1 MADPQIDAHKVG
13 FLKWEADL
21 PLGRVTYTFQGYTKK
36 GAVKK
41 ATTYY
46 KENTNDAR

>member
-1 MADPQIDAHKVG
+1 MADITAHKVG

-21 PLGRVTYTFQGYTKK
+21 EIGRVTYTFQGYTKK

-41 ATTYY
+41 AAKY
-46 KENTNDAR
+46 KETQNVAR